1 MLSIQILNGVALHL
15 EKNEVPLMICVI
27 QMHKLFFIGCS
38 YVTTDIL
45 D

>member
-1 MLSIQILNGVALHL
+1 
-15 EKNEVPLMICVI
+15 MICVI